1 MIKRYFS
8 KYTGQ
13 QIDEAIGAIIENN
26 IQESDLSSEL
36 IATINSWIK
45 ENGAVFFS
53 TEDGLP
59 ETGDEKV
66 LYIDKAKH
74 KIYC

>member
-36 IATINSWIK
+36 IATINS
-45 ENGAVFFS
+45 
-53 TEDGLP
+53 
-59 ETGDEKV
+59 
-66 LYIDKAKH
+66 
-74 KIYC
+74 